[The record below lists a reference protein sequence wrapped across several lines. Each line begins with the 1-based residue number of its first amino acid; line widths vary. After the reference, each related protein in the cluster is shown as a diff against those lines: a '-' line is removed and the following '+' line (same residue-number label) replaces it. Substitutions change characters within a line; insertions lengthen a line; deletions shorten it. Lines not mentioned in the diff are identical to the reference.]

1 VDRTERVDQIERID
15 RVERIDIVVK
25 GRRTEVSERFR
36 EHVKDKLGRLEKL
49 DSKAYRVDVEICH
62 ESNPRLAGSSDRV
75 ELTLRSKG
83 PVVRAEAA
91 AQDPYGALDIA
102 VAKLEERLRR
112 AADRRRTRHQQ
123 QKGHASQ
130 ARGAARVEPEP
141 ATAGVPPLIETLAA
155 SAASAGSAA
164 PDAADTLEAE
174 EAAVQNG
181 GPVEDG
187 VVMAAGPLVVR
198 EKAHDATPMTLD
210 EALHRMELVGH
221 DFYLY
226 CDAENGLP
234 SVVYRRRGYTY
245 GVLRLRADEAA
256 SG

>member
-1 VDRTERVDQIERID
+1 MDRTERVDQIERL
-15 RVERIDIVVK
+15 DIVVK
-25 GRRTEVSERFR
+25 GRRTEVTERFR

-62 ESNPRLAGSSDRV
+62 ESNPRLAGSCDRV
-75 ELTLRSKG
+75 ELTLRSRG

-123 QKGHASQ
+123 HHGHASQ
-130 ARGAARVEPEP
+130 VRGAARPEPEP
-141 ATAGVPPLIETLAA
+141 ATDAEPLAA
-155 SAASAGSAA
+155 VAEPAAAAEDVEELAG
-164 PDAADTLEAE
+164 
-174 EAAVQNG
+174 QNG
-181 GPVEDG
+181 GPGEDG

-198 EKAHDATPMTLD
+198 EKAHDATPMSLD
-210 EALHRMELVGH
+210 DALHRMELVGH
-221 DFYLY
+221 DFYLF

-245 GVLRLRADEAA
+245 GVLRLRAGEEAA
-256 SG
+256 G